1 MRSAL
6 LYGSSESNTVFTRL
20 KIAVQEPIVSAI
32 IAITVEQK
40 AGLFESKRTVDRR
53 AVPVITFSLSARE
66 FLLHR
71 RRLLEIQRKRH
82 AELRPRARDRLPVL
96 VDGPAIDAQ
105 NPFDFENELLSLQ
118 LNAVD
123 RHAGHVLIGTVERC
137 CQFACSLFDM

>member
-71 RRLLEIQRKRH
+71 RRLLDIQRKRYAWLSH
-82 AELRPRARDRLPVL
+82 CARDRLLDIV
-96 VDGPAIDAQ
+96 
-105 NPFDFENELLSLQ
+105 
-118 LNAVD
+118 
-123 RHAGHVLIGTVERC
+123 IG
-137 CQFACSLFDM
+137 